1 MKKKFFFIL
10 PSWLCFF
17 FVFVFV
23 FVVVF
28 CVYCPSISMDD
39 DDDYATIMSVYNNKK
54 NPSIHASSS
63 FHCDDNDD
71 DDDFISCQRYTGV
84 CVYKCARLICL
95 FIQQLF
101 VGVTRIYRY
110 LNGWILDQSIRNF
123 FIFIVV
129 VSFWNGFIL
138 VFNRMVDWLFVCF
151 IDLFFFAIFLL
162 VVYWCVYLSIFH
174 DDDDDDDE

>member
-1 MKKKFFFIL
+1 MF
-10 PSWLCFF
+10 
-17 FVFVFV
+17 
-23 FVVVF
+23 
-28 CVYCPSISMDD
+28 
-39 DDDYATIMSVYNNKK
+39 TTTKK

-84 CVYKCARLICL
+84 CVYKCVRLICL

-123 FIFIVV
+123 FFVVV
-129 VSFWNGFIL
+129 VSLRIGFIL
-138 VFNRMVDWLFVCF
+138 VFNWMVDWLFVCF

-162 VVYWCVYLSIFH
+162 VVYWCVCVCVFKHLSWWRWRWRWINFRFFSPFKYLFGLDFVVVVVVFCLFCVCFVLFVCLLDQS
-174 DDDDDDDE
+174 